1 MPDEDMADPDPG
13 LARQRT
19 ELSWTRT
26 AISFAALGG
35 FLLKSR
41 PYAASRSWPSA
52 CWRRA
57 KSRATRIPGLTTA
70 SCRIDRSAGRASVQL
85 RPADLAPRQRDF
97 MTGHHD
103 LRVLGRMAAAQQAV
117 TDNTVACAARE

>member
-41 PYAASRSWPSA
+41 PYAG
-52 CWRRA
+52 
-57 KSRATRIPGLTTA
+57 IPIMA
-70 SCRIDRSAGRASVQL
+70 
-85 RPADLAPRQRDF
+85 LAV
-97 MTGHHD
+97 
-103 LRVLGRMAAAQQAV
+103 LIWKLGRMSCAPRAGQARSGLLLLIAVAV
-117 TDNTVACAARE
+117 TAVSVAALAITLLSPESPGFRP